1 MCAIERRY
9 IFAACRRGL
18 ALCLLLFGVSL
29 ASLTIADDIWDLIY
43 YDINEIKNNSIDML
57 YGISQLM
64 GDANSNAD
72 EIINKLEE
80 IRSQADI
87 WEWIYYDTNY
97 IKNETSYIR
106 GNLDNI
112 ISGISDIIWN
122 ADSNADEIINT
133 LEEISTQTFDVFVV
147 NWQENENDSEDDITR
162 TVDNL
167 NSKLDELIEALEE
180 NIGELIVTLEAEIGD
195 IKVQLEL
202 EFDQLSWDMDE
213 VIAKLGQIHWNTYST
228 VMGID
233 DLINYVT
240 SDSHGVHVK
249 NYNQADLLSGLESI
263 VNNMSGNED
272 IIDVFDEWDNELGDY
287 QPPNL
292 YEPELDEFS
301 SVSGIVRSAAGAYRD
316 VHADALEYEEEGQS
330 VLDDID
336 FSGDFSDQT
345 LLENIRSV
353 VDRIMPLP
361 VEISSMYWSLDIP
374 DGVSIFGDAEVI
386 KLVDV
391 SVSDLQGLSVVR
403 SVSGLVYVALGIFV
417 LVRGLR

>member
-18 ALCLLLFGVSL
+18 ALGLLLFGVSL

-43 YDINEIKNNSIDML
+43 YDINEIKNNSIDIL
-57 YGISQLM
+57 YGMSQLM
-64 GDANSNAD
+64 SDANSNAD

-97 IKNETSYIR
+97 IKNETSFIR
-106 GNLDNI
+106 DRL
-112 ISGISDIIWN
+112 SDIISSAN
-122 ADSNADEIINT
+122 SNADDIIDK
-133 LEEISTQTFDVFVV
+133 LEEISCQTFEVFVV
-147 NWQENENDSEDDITR
+147 NWPDEGYSDFEDDITR
-162 TVDNL
+162 TVDFI
-167 NSKLDELIEALEE
+167 NSKLDDLIDALEE
-180 NIGELIVTLEAEIGD
+180 NISELIVNLEQNIGD
-195 IKVQLEL
+195 IEVQLEM
-202 EFDQLSWDMDE
+202 EFDKLSWDMSE
-213 VIAKLGQIHWNTYST
+213 VIEKLTQIHCNTYST
-228 VMGID
+228 VIGID
-233 DLINYVT
+233 DLINYLT
-240 SDSHGVHVK
+240 SDFHGVHVK

-263 VNNMSGNED
+263 LNNMSGNED
-272 IIDVFDEWDNELGDY
+272 IIDEFDEWDNELSDY

-292 YEPELDEFS
+292 YEPDLDEFS
-301 SVSGIVRSAAGAYRD
+301 SVSGIVKSAAGKYRG
-316 VHADALEYEEEGQS
+316 VHEDALEYEEEGQS

-353 VDRIMPLP
+353 VDKIMPLP
-361 VEISSMYWSLDIP
+361 VEISSMYWSLEIP
-374 DGVSIFGDAEVI
+374 AGVSIFGDAGEI

-403 SVSGLVYVALGIFV
+403 SVSGLIYVALGIFV